1 MRLYNKLKKD
11 IYIFKISMKKNN
23 TMSKIAID
31 ANIPISFINEKVE
44 IWTIF
49 ENYVEST
56 GHEIL
61 MPEEVFDEVKDRKTR
76 MIFRNSDFINK
87 ITLEDD
93 VFDQIQTDCLQSSKT
108 RIQKNDYK
116 LIGTAV
122 YHNADYIVSNDYALI
137 KVVESYKQMKSIPK
151 HEILPL
157 RAAGLLRLM
166 HEERKNLFGWK
177 SHISKNLKFY
187 HHIEIPHT
195 CEGIKSR
202 EWDERYAKARFKPFH
217 ENIINTITSVGK

>member
-1 MRLYNKLKKD
+1 
-11 IYIFKISMKKNN
+11 MKKNN

-31 ANIPISFINEKVE
+31 ANIPISFINEKVD

-61 MPEEVFDEVKDRKTR
+61 MPIEVFDEVKDRKTR
-76 MIFRNSDFINK
+76 RIFQNSNFINK
-87 ITLEDD
+87 ITLEDH
-93 VFDQIQTDCLQSSKT
+93 VFDQIKTDCLQSSSVK
-108 RIQKNDYK
+108 IQKNDYK

-122 YHNADYIVSNDYALI
+122 SCNADFIVSNDYALI
-137 KVVESYKQMKSIPK
+137 KVVEDYKRKKNIPK
-151 HEILPL
+151 DEIIPL

-166 HEERKNLFGWK
+166 HQENKNLFDWK
-177 SHISKNLKFY
+177 NHIGKNLKFY

-195 CEGIKSR
+195 CENIKKGN
-202 EWDERYAKARFKPFH
+202 WDESFAKARFKPFH
-217 ENIINTITSVGK
+217 ENITETITSVG